1 MRRSKTTVMKKKPE
15 GGAATL
21 ENDENFDQE
30 NNPNQNQ
37 SMGL

>member
-1 MRRSKTTVMKKKPE
+1 MRRAKTTVMKKKPE
-15 GGAATL
+15 GAATL